1 MYLRIIKILILTVCV
16 ATQSHGQKLTAD
28 EDRRTAS
35 TIDTKMPVPIET
47 TVELPIG
54 TKLVPRVVLLLHLDA
69 NGDVL
74 EAKVAIGEEPFASIA
89 LGATKRFQFV
99 PALKNGVPTEC
110 RFLFEISWQIPTNT
124 PSPTSISNEQP
135 LSVRESQNKNSL
147 LSNVDRNSRPKPS
160 TGTTEHLEVI
170 VQGVRVVPSAQTLTA
185 AEAREI
191 PATFGDPL
199 RAIEILP
206 GVTPVMAGL
215 PYFYVRGAPPGNV
228 GYFVDG
234 VRVPLLW
241 HALVGPSVIHPATLD
256 KVTIYRGGYP
266 ANYGRYAGA
275 IVTADT
281 VSASPESR
289 GEAGIRLV
297 DASLMLN
304 SSLGRLSNGVPE
316 ATALVSG
323 RYSYAGLA
331 VSLLSNRV
339 DLGYWDYQTLA
350 KIPFSKK
357 DDLSL
362 LALGAYDYL
371 ATTNSTSSVQYH
383 RVDLR
388 YDHRF
393 SSHGGLRVALT
404 AGHDN
409 VGGDRGNVRDNS
421 ITGRLQFE
429 RYLHQR
435 VVLQGGLDTIVD
447 YYTLDVNRGVKYQ
460 TEATLEAL
468 MPTRREVTAG
478 AYVMLHLFPTS
489 TVQVTPGVRSDF
501 YTTRGAH
508 QVAFDPRISS
518 RIQLSKRISAE
529 HTIGLA
535 SQATAV
541 VPGVPAA
548 QMMSLNGGLQRSIQ
562 ASSGISYQISDTT
575 QANLTLFDNI
585 YQNLSDPLGTSH
597 RLVYDIEENSQRVRG
612 ASYGAEL
619 YIHRRLHQRIGG
631 FVSYTLSRSTRS
643 HATISTLA
651 ALDRTHVINAALAF
665 DLGRHW
671 RFGVRGTYLSGLPIR
686 EATTAGDF
694 YHGGTRA
701 APFFRLDLRAEKR
714 WIISPRYY
722 LSFIAELLNATLS
735 QEVTERSCNVVRC
748 IERRVGPIVMPSIGV
763 EAHF

>member
-1 MYLRIIKILILTVCV
+1 
-16 ATQSHGQKLTAD
+16 
-28 EDRRTAS
+28 
-35 TIDTKMPVPIET
+35 MPVPIET
-47 TVELPIG
+47 TVALPDGTELS
-54 TKLVPRVVLLLHLDA
+54 PRVVLLLHLDVT
-69 NGDVL
+69 GLVL
-74 EAKVAIGEEPFASIA
+74 DAKVATGEEPFASRA
-89 LGATKRFQFV
+89 LEATKRFRFT
-99 PALKNGVPTEC
+99 PAFKDGVPIEC
-110 RFLFEISWQIPTNT
+110 RFLFEVSWQNPKGASKSTT
-124 PSPTSISNEQP
+124 VSKEQSN
-135 LSVRESQNKNSL
+135 SSREPQNKKVL
-147 LSNVDRNSRPKPS
+147 LPNVEGNSRVKPS
-160 TGTTEHLEVI
+160 IGTMEPLEVI
-170 VQGVRVVPSAQTLTA
+170 VQGVRVAPSAQSLTA

-199 RAIEILP
+199 RAVEILP

-281 VSASPESR
+281 VAASPESR
-289 GEAGIRLV
+289 GEVGIRLV
-297 DASLMLN
+297 DSALMLN
-304 SSLGRLSNGVPE
+304 SSLGRLGNGLPE

-323 RYSYAGLA
+323 RYSYTGLA
-331 VSLLSNRV
+331 VSLLSKSV

-350 KIPFSKK
+350 KIPLSKS
-357 DDLSL
+357 DEVGL

-371 ATTNSTSSVQYH
+371 ATKNTTSSVQYH

-393 SSHGGLRVALT
+393 SSYGGLRVAVT

-409 VGGDRGNVRDNS
+409 VGGDRGNVRDNL
-421 ITGRLQFE
+421 IAGRLQFD

-435 VVLQGGLDTIVD
+435 VILRGGLDTTVD
-447 YYTLDVNRGVKYQ
+447 HYTLDVNRGVKYQ

-478 AYVMLHLFPTS
+478 AYVMLDLFPTS
-489 TVQVTPGVRSDF
+489 TIQVTPGVRSDF
-501 YTTRGAH
+501 YTTRGVH
-508 QVAFDPRISS
+508 QFAVDPRISS
-518 RIQLSKRISAE
+518 RFRLSKRIDVE

-535 SQATAV
+535 SQATAS

-548 QMMSLNGGLQRSIQ
+548 QIMSLNGGLQRSIQ
-562 ASSGISYQISDTT
+562 ASSGISYRVSDST

-597 RLVYDIEENSQRVRG
+597 RLVYDIDENSQRVRG
-612 ASYGAEL
+612 ASYGAEV
-619 YIHRRLHQRIGG
+619 YVQRRLHQRVGG
-631 FVSYTLSRSTRS
+631 FISYTISRSTRS
-643 HATISTLA
+643 HGTISTLS
-651 ALDRTHVINAALAF
+651 ALDRAHVVNTAVAF

-671 RFGVRGTYLSGLPIR
+671 RFGVRGTFLSGLPIR
-686 EATTAGDF
+686 EATTAGDL
-694 YHGGTRA
+694 YHGDTRA
-701 APFFRLDLRAEKR
+701 VPFFRLDLRAEKR
-714 WIISPRYY
+714 WIMSPRYY
-722 LSFIAELLNATLS
+722 FSFVAELLNATFS
-735 QEVTERSCNVVRC
+735 EEITERSCNVIRC
-748 IERRVGPIVMPSIGV
+748 TEQRVGPIVMPSVGV